1 MTTKCIII
9 VLFAIILF
17 FFSNDASALD
27 VFVNAH
33 ADGFTTE
40 DTWQINRSGTVL
52 TSSENNITID
62 DSSGTNAGWVFSVGV
77 SDFTQTGVS
86 DPCVDSAT
94 LSVRVDVEDWLSM
107 VLKDST
113 NTHIVGGDIAA
124 ASGSDIPAGQYTTNE
139 AITGSGN
146 INVIDVQPG
155 FGTGVYNLTI
165 DYTITLD
172 DWLPN
177 GTTIT
182 SSSSSGVFS
191 NLSPVTV
198 DNSNQKYQIFVGTY
212 ETTITYSVA
221 SNPQ

>member
-1 MTTKCIII
+1 MITKCIAV

-17 FFSNDASALD
+17 LFGTNAAALD
-27 VFVNAH
+27 VSVTAH
-33 ADGFTTE
+33 VDGFTTE

-52 TSSENNITID
+52 TSSDNNITID
-62 DSSGTNAGWVFSVGV
+62 DSSGTNSGWVFSVGV

-86 DPCVDSAT
+86 DPSVQASV

-113 NTHIVGGDIAA
+113 NTHITGGDIPAT
-124 ASGSDIPAGQYTTNE
+124 SGSDIPAGQYTTNE
-139 AITGSGN
+139 TITDSGN
-146 INVIDVQPG
+146 ISVIDVQSG
-155 FGTGVYNLTI
+155 SGTGIYNFAI

-172 DWLPN
+172 DWLPD

-182 SSSSSGVFS
+182 SSASSGVFS

-198 DNSNQKYQIFVGTY
+198 DNSSQKYQIFVGTY

-221 SNPQ
+221 SNPP